1 MGRIVSAGIWVEVHM
16 ASYLCY
22 RNCVILVQ
30 SFELMNACGWI
41 PRFTLTCPDRS
52 LLSRDRLDEVFSSK
66 DDADKFAL
74 GEAMDWIDDRE
85 ATVAETALSLPET
98 IRRAV

>member
-1 MGRIVSAGIWVEVHM
+1 M

-22 RNCVILVQ
+22 RNSVLLVQ

-41 PRFTLTCPDRS
+41 PRFTLTCPDRT
-52 LLSRDRLDEVFSSK
+52 LLCRDRLDEVFSSK
-66 DDADKFAL
+66 DEADKFAL

-85 ATVAETALSLPET
+85 PTVAEATLSLSET
-98 IRRAV
+98 IRRAM

>member
-1 MGRIVSAGIWVEVHM
+1 M
-16 ASYLCY
+16 ANHLCY

-41 PRFTLTCPDRS
+41 PRFTLTCPDRT

-74 GEAMDWIDDRE
+74 GEAMNCIDDRE
-85 ATVAETALSLPET
+85 PTVAEATLSLSET
-98 IRRAV
+98 TGRVV